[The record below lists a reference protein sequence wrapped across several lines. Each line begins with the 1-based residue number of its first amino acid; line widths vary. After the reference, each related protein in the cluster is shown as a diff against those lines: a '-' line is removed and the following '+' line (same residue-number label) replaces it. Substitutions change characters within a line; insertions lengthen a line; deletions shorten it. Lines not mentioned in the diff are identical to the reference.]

1 MSEVLK
7 LWESDMKSHTASG
20 NIAELLKTAAEHVT
34 KNPFVLTMDWR
45 KIRRAPGK
53 IKFNEYLDFQL
64 YDRAR
69 FESETDR
76 RRFLS
81 DDLHWKLCYECSDR
95 KWDATTEDKWISEV
109 LLNQSGINATDTL
122 GILGGPDRSYGK
134 TPMIADADQLG
145 NMIKGIGKPVFA
157 KLNGGIGSQGATSIT
172 HLSGDKFHA
181 TGFGDLSA
189 QELFEVMSQ
198 APSAYLI
205 QKELNHHP
213 KMEKLFG
220 KRIGT
225 IRAMTFIADNE
236 VHTPFTTLKLPA
248 PGNIA
253 DNFWRDGNMLADI
266 DEKTGRI
273 RRMIT
278 GTGPQMKVLEHHPET
293 NERVTDVILPMWDEV
308 LKMVHDVAR
317 LYSPVKFQSVDLAIT
332 EKGPAIVEIN
342 TGGSFYLPQMASG
355 KGLLTDEFIDLLRR
369 AGGVLNTS
377 KL

>member
-7 LWESDMKSHTASG
+7 LWESDIQSHTAGG
-20 NIAELLKTAAEHVT
+20 NIAELLKTASDHVT
-34 KNPFVLTMDWR
+34 KSPFALTMDWR

-53 IKFNEYLDFQL
+53 IKFNEYLDFQV
-64 YDRAR
+64 YDRER
-69 FESETDR
+69 FASETER

-81 DDLHWKLCYECSDR
+81 DDLHWRLCYECSDR
-95 KWDATTEDKWISEV
+95 KWDAATEDKWISEV
-109 LLNQSGINATDTL
+109 LLNQSGIAATDTL
-122 GILGGPDRSYGK
+122 GVLGGPDRSYGK
-134 TPMIADADQLG
+134 TPIIATAAQLAG
-145 NMIKGIGKPVFA
+145 IIKDMGKPVFA
-157 KLNGGIGSQGATSIT
+157 KLNGGIGSEGATHIT
-172 HLSGDKFHA
+172 HLGDDKFRA
-181 TGFGDLSA
+181 TGLGDLSA
-189 QELFEVMSQ
+189 QELFDAMRQ

-225 IRAMTFIADNE
+225 IRAMTFIADND
-236 VHTPFTTLKLPA
+236 VHIPFTALKLPA

-266 DEKTGRI
+266 DERTGRI
-273 RRMIT
+273 RRVIT
-278 GTGPQMKVLEHHPET
+278 GKGPQMKRLEHHPET
-293 NERVTDVILPMWDEV
+293 KERITDVILPMWDEA
-308 LKMVHDVAR
+308 LKMIHDVAR

-332 EKGPAIVEIN
+332 EKGPTIVEIN

-355 KGLLTDEFIDLLRR
+355 KGMLTDEFIDLLRR